1 MPIASFAVET
11 PGLILRNRDEL
22 LRRGDRAGRR
32 IVLDVLEAGLAAPDP
47 YENVKKIVRIEGNR
61 LIVGHPELSLPP
73 GRPAL
78 EFDLTQVGHIYVV
91 GGGKV
96 AQRQAEALEEILGDR
111 ISDGQIN
118 AKKGDS
124 IRLKR
129 IPVTLA
135 GHPIPD
141 EDSVAGAQRI
151 VALERQAGPHDI
163 VFLCHSGGATAL
175 TALPAPGISLADL
188 QTVYRLLYFECGA
201 AMPVA
206 NAVRNQLVVLHSRHP
221 RYFGQATAI
230 QLETSETPLG
240 LRVHAYEAPNYG
252 DGGYRAAI
260 EVLHAYRLWERVPE
274 SVRRF
279 LLAADRRYGHLQPEE
294 LAGKAYYSF
303 RTMGPETMLAAARRR
318 AEELGVRPV
327 ILASSLNDVEAR
339 AIGEALGYMAT
350 EIAVLG
356 QPFAPPCLLILGG
369 ELVVAVGDATGCGGR
384 NQEFVLA
391 AAGRIAGYSDI
402 VIASVDSEGT
412 DGPTE
417 SAGGIVDGQTATRA
431 QAAGYDLAAELANH
445 NSNVVLAALG
455 DLLTTGV
462 RGTNVRDLRLIYVG
476 AAQR

>member
-1 MPIASFAVET
+1 M
-11 PGLILRNRDEL
+11 ILSNHNAL
-22 LRRGDRAGRR
+22 FQHGNIAGRE
-32 IVLDVLEAGLAAPDP
+32 IVLDVLETGLAAPDP
-47 YENVKKIVRIEGNR
+47 YENVKKIVRIQAGR
-61 LIVGHPELSLPP
+61 LIIGHPEFSQPVGQAP
-73 GRPAL
+73 M
-78 EFDLTQVGHIYVV
+78 EFDLAAIGRIYVV

-96 AQRQAEALEEILGDR
+96 AQRQTEALEEILGDR

-124 IRLKR
+124 VRLKR

-141 EDSVAGAQRI
+141 EESVAGSERI
-151 VALERQAGPHDI
+151 VAIERRAQKEDI

-175 TALPAPGISLADL
+175 TALPAPGIGLADL
-188 QTVYRLLYFECGA
+188 QTIYRLLYFECGA

-221 RYFGQATAI
+221 RFWGEATAI
-230 QLETSETPLG
+230 QLETLETPPK

-279 LLAADRRYGHLQPEE
+279 LLAADPRYGHLRPEE
-294 LAGKAYYSF
+294 TAGKPYYSF
-303 RTMGPETMLAAARRR
+303 RTMGPEIMLAAARRR
-318 AEELGVRPV
+318 AEELGLRAVV
-327 ILASSLNDVEAR
+327 LASSLNDVEAR
-339 AIGEALGYMAT
+339 TIGEALGYIAT
-350 EIAVLG
+350 EIEQVG
-356 QPFAPPCLLILGG
+356 QPFTPPCMLILGG

-391 AAGRIAGYSDI
+391 AAGRIAGSTNI
-402 VIASVDSEGT
+402 VIASADSEGT

-417 SAGGIVDGQTATRA
+417 SAGGIVDGQTLARA
-431 QAAGYDLAAELANH
+431 RAAGFDIAAELANH
-445 NSNVVLAALG
+445 NSNAVLGALD
-455 DLLTTGV
+455 DLLLTGV

-476 AAQR
+476 GA

>member
-1 MPIASFAVET
+1 MILKNYD
-11 PGLILRNRDEL
+11 GLLQH
-22 LRRGDRAGRR
+22 GDVAGRQ

-47 YENVKKIVRIEGNR
+47 YENVKKIVRIEGER
-61 LIVGHPELSLPP
+61 LIVGHPAFSQPVGQAP
-73 GRPAL
+73 MA
-78 EFDLTQVGHIYVV
+78 FDLAAIGRIYVV

-118 AKKGDS
+118 AKKGDT

-151 VALERQAGPHDI
+151 VEIEQRAGRNDL

-175 TALPAPGISLADL
+175 TALPAPGITLADL

-221 RYFGQATAI
+221 RYFGEATAI
-230 QLETSETPLG
+230 QLETLETPPK
-240 LRVHAYEAPNYG
+240 LRVHAYEVPNYG

-260 EVLHAYRLWERVPE
+260 EVLHAYHLWERVPE

-279 LLAADRRYGHLQPEE
+279 LLAADGRYGHLRPEE
-294 LAGKAYYSF
+294 TAGKSYTSF
-303 RTMGPETMLAAARRR
+303 RTMGPEIMLAAAKRR
-318 AEELGVRPV
+318 AEELGLRAV
-327 ILASSLNDVEAR
+327 ILAASLNDVEAR
-339 AIGEALGYMAT
+339 TIGETLGYIAT
-350 EIAVLG
+350 EIAELG
-356 QPFAPPCLLILGG
+356 QPFTPPCMLILGG

-391 AAGRIAGYSDI
+391 AAGRIAGRPNI

-417 SAGGIVDGQTATRA
+417 SAGGIVDGQTLARA
-431 QAAGYDLAAELANH
+431 QAVGLDIAAELANH
-445 NSNVVLAALG
+445 NSNAVLAALG
-455 DLLTTGV
+455 DLLVTGV

-476 AAQR
+476 GASG